1 MSIRKDFHEQSL
13 ATRHQFPILLATPV
27 VCESFSRAHFGAAEA
42 FRLAKYGLF
51 PPRIELGA
59 RIRRI
64 RRVTTVPRELNITT
78 VRMGWTKLFFSIFI
92 FMPDLECY

>member
-64 RRVTTVPRELNITT
+64 RRVTTVPRRYPSEVPRIDAN
-78 VRMGWTKLFFSIFI
+78 FFSY
-92 FMPDLECY
+92 LRKLS